1 MSVWGMA
8 RSARQYYLREI
19 KQVGYTLAKHESW
32 DKFPYL
38 EIKRALIKFASLY
51 SSDLDDYIRDEAAYG
66 CPVRDEAFDK
76 YVQSIAM
83 LKTSA
88 FKPVD
93 IHLGRTL
100 HHFQKHPD
108 QFNNEE
114 KHCYKR
120 IRLLAEANANY
131 KDVERNILKETPYD
145 PKNDIGKNQQGIGLE
160 RIANGVRNFFE
171 SNRILIRPQHLQFIP
186 GPTEATKE
194 LHYILTNYHKRYG
207 YDG

>member
-1 MSVWGMA
+1 MSVWEMA

-19 KQVGYTLAKHESW
+19 KQVGYTLARHDSW
-32 DKFPYL
+32 DKFSYL

-51 SSDLDDYIRDEAAYG
+51 SSDLDDYIRDEA
-66 CPVRDEAFDK
+66 FDK

-83 LKTSA
+83 LETSSL
-88 FKPVD
+88 KPVD

-100 HHFQKHPD
+100 HRFQKHPNK
-108 QFNNEE
+108 FNNEE

-131 KDVERNILKETPYD
+131 KDVERNILKEPPYD
-145 PKNDIGKNQQGIGLE
+145 PKNDIGKNQQGIGFE
-160 RIANGVRNFFE
+160 RIANGVRGFFE

-194 LHYILTNYHKRYG
+194 LHYILTNHHKRYG